1 MQVFF
6 RPAAA
11 EDAAVISSLRKTI
24 WGTTYRGIYPDAE
37 IDRYD
42 TERHLRRDLARI
54 SDPSYRVYL
63 ILDGDRPIGYLY
75 FQHRGGVHI
84 QSLYVLR
91 EYQRRGIGRK
101 AFEIVRAYCRAQGL
115 TGFTCNCNAHN
126 RNARAF
132 YEHFGGIVVAEDVGH
147 ANLQEDQITYAF
159 SLDKEFCD
167 KEFRNTAGI
176 PKRGAAFL
184 AERGGKQQ

>member
-1 MQVFF
+1 MGIHF
-6 RPAAA
+6 RSAFASDAAA
-11 EDAAVISSLRKTI
+11 ITQLRRTI

-54 SDPSYRVYL
+54 GDPSYRVYL
-63 ILDGDRPIGYLY
+63 ILDGDMPIGYFH
-75 FQHRGGVHI
+75 FQHKTGVHI

-91 EYQRRGIGRK
+91 EYQRRGAGRM

-115 TGFTCNCNAHN
+115 PGFTCNCNAHN
-126 RNARAF
+126 RNACAF
-132 YEHFGGIVVAEDVGH
+132 YAHMGGTVVAEDVGH

-159 SLDKEFCD
+159 SV
-167 KEFRNTAGI
+167 
-176 PKRGAAFL
+176 GAESVAKN
-184 AERGGKQQ
+184 GGSGENRYAL